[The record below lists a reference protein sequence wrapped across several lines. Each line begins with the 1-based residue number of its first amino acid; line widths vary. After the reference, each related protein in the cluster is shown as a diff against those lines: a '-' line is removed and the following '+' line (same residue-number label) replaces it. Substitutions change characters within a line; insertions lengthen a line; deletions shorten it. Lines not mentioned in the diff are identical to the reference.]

1 MKKILK
7 PVLFLLIA
15 GLAIGGM
22 YWKSIQDNPTPV
34 AREAITKSSVTLP
47 FKEIQAKCNNMGK
60 RPWNINEYR
69 ALKRLI
75 ETSSTGTSTIT
86 NEEASTLKSSL
97 EQQYAESMVRSY
109 EAWIKSFGTTNINE
123 VYNVMITQAAV
134 SGCKAL
140 LDRPIMVIK
149 KHELAL
155 TIPSLVESFK
165 HQKFDNGKH
174 ADLMNI
180 INDCCVNT
188 TELVSFT
195 DIIDIFNSST
205 SALSSFKNY
214 ALEFNQKL
222 KWISS
227 NPEDKV
233 IQLSQYCPE
242 NGNTDTFLYEWYLN
256 YINKSSVC
264 N

>member
-1 MKKILK
+1 MKILK
-7 PVLFLLIA
+7 PLLFLLIA

-34 AREAITKSSVTLP
+34 AGEAITKSNVTLP

-86 NEEASTLKSSL
+86 PDEASTLKSSL

-188 TELVSFT
+188 IELVSFF
-195 DIIDIFNSST
+195 DIIDIYNSST
-205 SALSSFKNY
+205 SALSAFKTYGSAFNKK
-214 ALEFNQKL
+214 LE
-222 KWISS
+222 WIAKY
-227 NPEDKV
+227 PGDKI
-233 IQLSQYCPE
+233 IQLQKYCSDE
-242 NGNTDTFLYEWYLN
+242 ERGIAYEYEWYDN
-256 YINKSSVC
+256 YIQNNSIC
-264 N
+264 F

>member
-7 PVLFLLIA
+7 PILFLLIA

-34 AREAITKSSVTLP
+34 AGEAITKSNVTLP

-109 EAWIKSFGTTNINE
+109 EAWIKSFGTTDIKE
-123 VYNVMITQAAV
+123 VYNLMVTQSAV

-140 LDRPIMVIK
+140 LDRPIFVIN
-149 KHELAL
+149 KHDLAQ
-155 TIPSLVESFK
+155 TILPAVEAFK
-165 HQKFDNGKH
+165 HQKFNIGKYT
-174 ADLMNI
+174 DIMNV

-188 TELVSFT
+188 TELVSFS
-195 DIIDIFNSST
+195 DIIDIFNNST
-205 SALSSFKNY
+205 SALSAFKSFGS
-214 ALEFNQKL
+214 EFNAKL
-222 KWISS
+222 NDIKTV
-227 NPEDKV
+227 EDKV
-233 IQLSQYCPE
+233 LQLIKFCPE

-256 YINKSSVC
+256 YINKSGVC

>member
-1 MKKILK
+1 MKILK
-7 PVLFLLIA
+7 PLLFLLIA

-34 AREAITKSSVTLP
+34 AGEAITKSNVTLP

-109 EAWIKSFGTTNINE
+109 EAWIKSLGTTDIKE
-123 VYNVMITQAAV
+123 VYNLMLTQSAV
-134 SGCKAL
+134 SGCKTL
-140 LDRPIMVIK
+140 LDRPIFVIN
-149 KHELAL
+149 KHDLAQ
-155 TIPSLVESFK
+155 TILPAVEAFK

-180 INDCCVNT
+180 INDCCVHT
-188 TELVSFT
+188 TELISFT
-195 DIIDIFNSST
+195 DIIDIFNNST
-205 SALSSFKNY
+205 SALSAFKTY
-214 ALEFNQKL
+214 GSAFNK
-222 KWISS
+222 KIDWIARY
-227 NPEDKV
+227 PEDKI
-233 IQLSQYCPE
+233 IQLQKYCSDIE
-242 NGNTDTFLYEWYLN
+242 RGIAYEYKWYDN
-256 YINKSSVC
+256 YIQNNSIC
-264 N
+264 F

>member
-1 MKKILK
+1 MKILK
-7 PVLFLLIA
+7 PLLFLLIA

-34 AREAITKSSVTLP
+34 AGEAITKSNVTLP

-109 EAWIKSFGTTNINE
+109 DAWIKSFGTTNINE

-205 SALSSFKNY
+205 SALSAFKTY
-214 ALEFNQKL
+214 GSAFNK
-222 KWISS
+222 KIDWIAKY
-227 NPEDKV
+227 PKDKI
-233 IQLSQYCPE
+233 IQLQKYCSDIE
-242 NGNTDTFLYEWYLN
+242 RGIAYEYKWYDN
-256 YINKSSVC
+256 YIQNNSIC
-264 N
+264 F